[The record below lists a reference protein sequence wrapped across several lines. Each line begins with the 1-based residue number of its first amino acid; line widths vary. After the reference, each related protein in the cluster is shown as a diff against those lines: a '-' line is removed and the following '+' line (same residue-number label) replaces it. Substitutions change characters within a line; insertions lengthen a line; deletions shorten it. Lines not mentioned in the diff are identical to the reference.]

1 MAAKEPQ
8 GQGKNSLNGGI
19 MDFNKLFQLVVAA
32 SLINNFVFTRFLGLC
47 IFFGV
52 SRRMETAIGMSI
64 TFVSVM
70 VISSVLSWLI
80 FKTVMIPLDVTFLKI
95 IVFIGIIATLVQSAE
110 TVMKKMSPSLYY
122 KLGIYL
128 ALITTNC
135 IILAVPL
142 INAGEG
148 YTLIESIAFG
158 IGSGLGFALALI
170 IMASIREKLELAE
183 VPAPFKGLPISF
195 IVAGLIA
202 LAFTGFSGLITL

>member
-1 MAAKEPQ
+1 
-8 GQGKNSLNGGI
+8 
-19 MDFNKLFQLVVAA
+19 MDFTKLFELVVSA

-52 SRRMETAIGMSI
+52 SKRMETAVGMSI

-70 VISSVLSWLI
+70 VISAALSWLI
-80 FKTVMIPLDVTFLKI
+80 FFGLMVPLDITFLR
-95 IVFIGIIATLVQSAE
+95 IVIFIGVIAALVQTAD
-110 TVMKKMSPSLYY
+110 TIMKKTSPALYH

-148 YTLIESIAFG
+148 YSFIEALAFG
-158 IGSGLGFALALI
+158 LGSGLGFALALT
-170 IMASIREKLELAE
+170 IMASIREKLELAD
-183 VPAPFKGLPISF
+183 VPRPFRGLPIAF
-195 IVAGLIA
+195 VVAGLIA